1 MKANFKLAVVS
12 LVLFV
17 ILLFMGVRL
26 FKVSNEAETLKKTL
40 QSYSSLV
47 EAKEKKILELESVV
61 QSYEKQVQKFKEEI
75 EELKREREL
84 IKQNIYSMK
93 LEEVVSEFRKMGY
106 SPVVR

>member
-1 MKANFKLAVVS
+1 MKVNFKLAVVS
-12 LVLFV
+12 VVLLV
-17 ILLFMGVRL
+17 ILLFIGVRL

-40 QSYSSLV
+40 QSYSSLL
-47 EAKEKKILELESVV
+47 ELKEKKILELESVV
-61 QSYEKQVQKFKEEI
+61 RSYEEQVKKLKKEI

-84 IKQNIYSMK
+84 IKQNVYNMK